1 MNEVMRNLIGL
12 AVFTGVLV
20 VLAYGGNERCDRADA
35 LVARIDA
42 MYDQP
47 LSQAMEKQVDA
58 LRKDAEAQ
66 VCEEPEWQ
74 DY

>member
-1 MNEVMRNLIGL
+1 MNHVTRNLIGL
-12 AVFTGVLV
+12 SLFIGVL
-20 VLAYGGNERCDRADA
+20 AIFAHGNYGRCDRADA

-47 LSQAMEKQVDA
+47 LNQTMEKQVDA
-58 LRKDAEAQ
+58 IRKDAEAQ
-66 VCEEPEWQ
+66 VCEEPEWR

>member
-12 AVFTGVLV
+12 AVFIGVLAIF
-20 VLAYGGNERCDRADA
+20 AYGNYGRCDRADA
-35 LVARIDA
+35 LVAHIDA
-42 MYDQP
+42 MHDQP

-66 VCEEPEWQ
+66 VCEEPDWQ

>member
-1 MNEVMRNLIGL
+1 MKSLIGL
-12 AVFTGVLV
+12 AVFIS
-20 VLAYGGNERCDRADA
+20 VLAMFAHGNSGRCDRADA

-66 VCEEPEWQ
+66 VCEEPEWK

>member
-1 MNEVMRNLIGL
+1 MKELLTNVVGL
-12 AVFTGVLV
+12 AVFIGVL
-20 VLAYGGNERCDRADA
+20 AMFAHGNSGRCDRADA

-66 VCEEPEWQ
+66 VCEEPEWL

>member
-1 MNEVMRNLIGL
+1 MKSLVGL
-12 AVFTGVLV
+12 AVFIGVL
-20 VLAYGGNERCDRADA
+20 AIFAHDNYGRCDRADA